1 MQFLQMKNKD
11 LSKDVIKLKKIE
23 KRTEKDESNISEI
36 IKQSKIK

>member
-1 MQFLQMKNKD
+1 MKNKD